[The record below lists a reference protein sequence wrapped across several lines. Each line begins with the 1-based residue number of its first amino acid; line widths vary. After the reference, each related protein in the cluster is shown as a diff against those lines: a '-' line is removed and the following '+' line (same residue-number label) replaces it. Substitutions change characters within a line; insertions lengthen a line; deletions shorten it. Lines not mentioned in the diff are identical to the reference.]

1 MSKELWDFDE
11 KKNYILING
20 YKVLDT
26 TDATKAA
33 TLLNKIDNI
42 ILRTLIS
49 VQLNESII
57 TPELNLLITTP
68 YSLQEMQ
75 LPKDQRNIVFE
86 GLNKPK
92 NVEFMSNERDIGAD
106 GKLRAK
112 KRLIFIQL
120 RKKNN
125 KLKTI
130 KELSGLIAHE
140 LTHTAMNH
148 VTWRDDDHDEN
159 FKKVNKIILKHI
171 SLIIYR

>member
-1 MSKELWDFDE
+1 
-11 KKNYILING
+11 
-20 YKVLDT
+20 
-26 TDATKAA
+26 
-33 TLLNKIDNI
+33 
-42 ILRTLIS
+42 
-49 VQLNESII
+49 
-57 TPELNLLITTP
+57 
-68 YSLQEMQ
+68 MQ
-75 LPKDQRNIVFE
+75 LPKDQRNIIFE

-92 NVEFMSNERDIGAD
+92 NVEFMSNERDIGVD

-130 KELSGLIAHE
+130 KDLSGLIAHE

-148 VTWRDDDHDEN
+148 VTWRHDDHDEN